1 MMTNLVSTLVDDLS
15 PVRRVRAV
23 EGIAIFVSITLFC
36 AVIILAWLGP
46 RGDLMAMNP
55 APMWFLR
62 AGALL
67 LLGIA
72 SASAAVAMARPSVG
86 AQSTGW
92 RWALAMAAL
101 FPLTALVTA
110 IAHAPVNA
118 EMFVSGY
125 GMFCTEVSMLAAF
138 AIGTGLT
145 LWLRRGAPTSPERAA
160 WLVGIA
166 SGSLGG
172 FVFALHCPFNG
183 ILYIGVWN
191 TLAVAA
197 SALIAR
203 AIVPSVLR
211 W

>member
-1 MMTNLVSTLVDDLS
+1 MMANLVTTLVDDLS
-15 PVRRVRAV
+15 PVRRVRAA
-23 EGIAIFVSITLFC
+23 EGTAIFASITVFC
-36 AVIILAWLGP
+36 AAVVLAWLGP

-62 AGALL
+62 VGALL

-86 AQSTGW
+86 AHSTGW

-110 IAHAPVNA
+110 ITYAPVNA
-118 EMFVSGY
+118 EMFVMEY
-125 GMFCTEVSMLAAF
+125 GLFCTAISMVAGL

-160 WLVGIA
+160 WLVGIT

-197 SALIAR
+197 SAVIAR